1 MFNQNGNQLKN
12 YGMELQNMG
21 IKMQNFG
28 MQLQNMMGNIG
39 NEIQNMGIQ
48 ISNIGIQIFNIGVQ
62 ILNQNLNMPN
72 MIEQNQFL
80 GNFMNQNMNM
90 PNQIQQIGIN
100 NNVNDTNKLKLNFIF
115 VTQKGF
121 KTMITSDIDIT
132 FEDLLKLYIN
142 KVGLDYSYVE
152 NEDIYFLFNGQKM
165 KVHDK
170 TKVKHSI
177 YKYNGTHQIYVF
189 NSKNL
194 I

>member
-1 MFNQNGNQLKN
+1 MFTQNGNQLQN
-12 YGMELQNMG
+12 YGIQLQNMG
-21 IKMQNFG
+21 MQLQNFG
-28 MQLQNMMGNIG
+28 MQMQNMMLNIG

-177 YKYNGTHQIYVF
+177 N
-189 NSKNL
+189 
-194 I
+194 

>member
-1 MFNQNGNQLKN
+1 
-12 YGMELQNMG
+12 
-21 IKMQNFG
+21 
-28 MQLQNMMGNIG
+28 
-39 NEIQNMGIQ
+39 
-48 ISNIGIQIFNIGVQ
+48 
-62 ILNQNLNMPN
+62 
-72 MIEQNQFL
+72 
-80 GNFMNQNMNM
+80 
-90 PNQIQQIGIN
+90 
-100 NNVNDTNKLKLNFIF
+100 
-115 VTQKGF
+115 
-121 KTMITSDIDIT
+121 MITSDIDIT

>member
-1 MFNQNGNQLKN
+1 MLNQNGNQLKN

-48 ISNIGIQIFNIGVQ
+48 ISNIGIQIFNMGVQ

-80 GNFMNQNMNM
+80 GNLMNQNMNM

-100 NNVNDTNKLKLNFIF
+100 NNVKDTKKLKLNFLF
-115 VTQKGF
+115 ETQRGI
-121 KTMITSDIDIT
+121 KTFITSDDDIT

-142 KVGLDYSYVE
+142 KIGLNYSYVE
-152 NEDIYFLFNGQKM
+152 NEDIYFLFNGSR
-165 KVHDK
+165 VNIHDK
-170 TKVKHSI
+170 TKVKNSI
-177 YKYNGTHQIYVF
+177 NNYFGYTHIWVIE
-189 NSKNL
+189 SKSF

>member
-1 MFNQNGNQLKN
+1 MINSNGNQLKN

-28 MQLQNMMGNIG
+28 MHLQNMMQSIG

-48 ISNIGIQIFNIGVQ
+48 ISNIGKQIFNMGVQ
-62 ILNQNLNMPN
+62 ILNQNLNMPS

-80 GNFMNQNMNM
+80 ENFMNQNMNM

-100 NNVNDTNKLKLNFIF
+100 NNINDNRKLNFLF
-115 VTQKGF
+115 ERQNGL
-121 KTMITSDIDIT
+121 KTFIKSDIDIT

-142 KVGLDYSYVE
+142 KIGLDYSYVE
-152 NEDIYFLFNGQKM
+152 NEDIYFLCNGHKIYIY
-165 KVHDK
+165 DI
-170 TKVKHSI
+170 TKVKNYI
-177 YKYNGTHQIYVF
+177 INKDGYTRILVLE
-189 NSKNL
+189 SKNL

>member
-1 MFNQNGNQLKN
+1 MINQNGNQLKN

-28 MQLQNMMGNIG
+28 MQLQNMMGSIG

-48 ISNIGIQIFNIGVQ
+48 ISNIGIQIFNIGIQ

-90 PNQIQQIGIN
+90 PNPIHQIGIN
-100 NNVNDTNKLKLNFIF
+100 NNINDNKKFKSNFLF
-115 VTQKGF
+115 ETQKGL
-121 KTMITSDIDIT
+121 KTFISADIDVT

-142 KVGLDYSYVE
+142 KIGLDYNYVE
-152 NEDIYFLFNGQKM
+152 NGNIYFLLNSQKIEI
-165 KVHDK
+165 HDK
-170 TKVKHSI
+170 TKVKDFI
-177 YKYNGTHQIYVF
+177 INTLGFIRVVVLET
-189 NSKNL
+189 N
-194 I
+194 